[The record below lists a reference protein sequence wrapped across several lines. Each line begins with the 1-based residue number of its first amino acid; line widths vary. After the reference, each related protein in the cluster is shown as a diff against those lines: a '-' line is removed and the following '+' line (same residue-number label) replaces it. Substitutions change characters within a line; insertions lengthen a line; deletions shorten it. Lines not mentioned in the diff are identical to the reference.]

1 LQLQKSHRQKPDC
14 CIRDHLRA
22 AIPTFSQLCS
32 VRRTEQP
39 YQCAGAVCSNAMAL
53 QWSERDAV
61 TAVPTA
67 RELLQL
73 HANVMPDSLEHG
85 GQKSSRLT
93 I

>member
-1 LQLQKSHRQKPDC
+1 
-14 CIRDHLRA
+14 
-22 AIPTFSQLCS
+22 
-32 VRRTEQP
+32 
-39 YQCAGAVCSNAMAL
+39 MAL